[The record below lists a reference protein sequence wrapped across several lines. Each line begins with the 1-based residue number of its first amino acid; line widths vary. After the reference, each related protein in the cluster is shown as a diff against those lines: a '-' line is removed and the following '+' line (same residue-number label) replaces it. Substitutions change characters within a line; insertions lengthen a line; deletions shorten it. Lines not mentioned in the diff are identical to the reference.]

1 MLNHRGRGL
10 GRERTKLVFD
20 KKMEQ
25 DYFTLYLQSYLQS
38 DFFDL
43 LARLTPEEIE
53 NLVLERANQ
62 AAFIFEQERLAGK
75 DILQAQEVA
84 LGDLTRGLP
93 FSTYSFLNNLL
104 ETEFLPDYQ
113 RLTASDKRQTFLIS
127 ICPLLQNLVQKHEES
142 ESGENQRLCYH
153 LIISQLENLIQMHGV

>member
-38 DFFDL
+38 DFSDL

-53 NLVLERANQ
+53 NLVSERANQ
-62 AAFIFEQERLAGK
+62 AASIFEQERLSGK
-75 DILQAQEVA
+75 DVLQAQEIA
-84 LGDLTRGLP
+84 ITELTNGLS

-104 ETEFLPDYQ
+104 ETEFLSDYQ
-113 RLTASDKRQTFLIS
+113 RLTASDKRQTFLIA
-127 ICPLLQNLVQKHEES
+127 ICPLLERLVQKYELK
-142 ESGENQRLCYH
+142 SGENQRLCYH
-153 LIISQLENLIQMHGV
+153 LIISQLENLIQTHGV